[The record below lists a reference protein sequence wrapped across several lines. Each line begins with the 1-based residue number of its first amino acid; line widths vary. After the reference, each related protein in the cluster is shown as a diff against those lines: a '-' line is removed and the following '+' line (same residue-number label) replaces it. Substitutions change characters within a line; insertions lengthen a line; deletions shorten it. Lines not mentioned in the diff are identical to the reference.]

1 MKRSSTI
8 FLQVVI
14 VLIGIVA
21 LAIMIRFP
29 LTEGRATNLDL
40 FSIYFDPF
48 IVYGYL
54 ASIAFF
60 VALYQAFKLLGYIG
74 QNKVFSLNSVK
85 ALRTIQYCATTLSI
99 LIVMAALYIRISYG
113 ISPTEDDDPAGF
125 IAISIVTTFIS
136 IVIATAA
143 AVFERTLQSAVELKS
158 ENDLT
163 V

>member
-1 MKRSSTI
+1 MKKSSTI

-29 LTEGRATNLDL
+29 LTEGRAVNLNL
-40 FSIYFDPF
+40 FSIYADPF
-48 IVYGYL
+48 LVYGYL

-85 ALRTIQYCATTLSI
+85 ALRTIKHCAIVLSI
-99 LIVMAALYIRISYG
+99 LIVMAGLYIRIFHAEG
-113 ISPTEDDDPAGF
+113 DAGDDPAGF
-125 IAISIVTTFIS
+125 IAIAILTTFIS

-143 AVFERTLQSAVELKS
+143 AVFEKTLQSAVDIKS
-158 ENDLT
+158 ENDL
-163 V
+163 VV